1 MTSIWSTVARRVDKW
16 LDSLL
21 RWDERMLQSISQSQ
35 KLDNMSHFLVSA
47 TYMGD
52 GYLWGGLALGLILFG
67 RPVDRSYVIL
77 GLGVML
83 ANIALFRMFK
93 SLFAR
98 PRPILVVS
106 PLRSRLLDSYSFPS
120 GHATTSFALAWVI
133 SICYPYLWAQI
144 PIYLTAITISVSR
157 VYMREHYPLD
167 VLGGGLLGTA
177 SAIYLLPL
185 LERIVF

>member
-1 MTSIWSTVARRVDKW
+1 MTNIWSIANKQLDAL
-16 LDSLL
+16 LDSLI
-21 RWDERMLQSISQSQ
+21 RWDERMLEAISQNH
-35 KLDNMSHFLVSA
+35 KLDTMSGFLVSA

-67 RPVDRSYVIL
+67 RPIDRSYVIL

-83 ANIALFRMFK
+83 ANIALFRLFK
-93 SLFAR
+93 SFFAR

-133 SICYPYLWAQI
+133 SACYPYIWAQI
-144 PIYLTAITISVSR
+144 PIYLVAIVISLSR

-167 VLGGGLLGTA
+167 VLGGGLLGTS